1 MTFDSSE
8 FQERYEQARA
18 TLSETELD
26 AVLVTN
32 PETVEY
38 LGAGAGL
45 DVAWYRQFSR
55 SIAFPTIAVVP
66 KADDPTLI
74 VHDVFEPVVRQA
86 TDGACRLR
94 TYSERGSDTVRSYAP
109 LIVDAI
115 TASCPANP
123 TVGLEIGSG
132 TTTDLKLGV
141 PLRALRT
148 IRNSL
153 PAAEFVD
160 AGDVLRSLRMAKT
173 DAEIDCIRRATAAI
187 DATFDRVFDEIEPG
201 MSETEV
207 VSICNRLVSEHGGRP
222 VWTLACT
229 TPFEILPRPDVTLDA
244 GDTLFLDVGATVG
257 GYHADYNRMAVVG
270 DPSPEQ
276 REHNRIVATVTNE
289 LADAV
294 EPGLTPADVVDR
306 CRDAY
311 RSRGLG
317 PRLGLTSETK
327 IGHSIGLTLS
337 EAPQLTGYDETTL
350 EPGMVLCIEPAVVT
364 DDEFFMSEQIV
375 VVTDDG
381 SEVVSAA
388 DQEIASIR

>member
-8 FQERYEQARA
+8 FRKRYEKARA
-18 TLSETELD
+18 ALSETEMD
-26 AVLVTN
+26 AVLITN

-45 DVAWYRQFSR
+45 DAAWYRQFSR

-66 KADDPTLI
+66 ETGDPTLI
-74 VHDVFEPVVRQA
+74 VHNVFEAVVRQA
-86 TDGACRLR
+86 TDGACTLR
-94 TYSERGSDTVRSYAP
+94 TYYERGSDTVQSHAP
-109 LIVDAI
+109 LTVDAI
-115 TASCPANP
+115 RESCPAAP
-123 TVGLEIGSG
+123 TIGLEVGSG

-141 PLRALRT
+141 PLCALRE
-148 IRNSL
+148 IRGSL
-153 PAAEFVD
+153 PNAEFLD
-160 AGDVLRSLRMAKT
+160 AGDVLRSLRMTKT

-207 VSICNRLVSEHGGRP
+207 VSVCNRLVSEHGGRP

-229 TPFEILPRPDVTLDA
+229 NPFEILPRPDVTLDA
-244 GDTLFLDVGATVG
+244 GDTLFLDIGATVG

-276 REHNRIVATVTNE
+276 REHNRIAASVTNT

-294 EPGLTPADVVDR
+294 EPGLTPADIVDR

-317 PRLGLTSETK
+317 SRLGLTSETK

-350 EPGMVLCIEPAVVT
+350 EPGMVLCIEPAVMT

-381 SEVVSAA
+381 SEVISSAE
-388 DQEIASIR
+388 QEIASIG